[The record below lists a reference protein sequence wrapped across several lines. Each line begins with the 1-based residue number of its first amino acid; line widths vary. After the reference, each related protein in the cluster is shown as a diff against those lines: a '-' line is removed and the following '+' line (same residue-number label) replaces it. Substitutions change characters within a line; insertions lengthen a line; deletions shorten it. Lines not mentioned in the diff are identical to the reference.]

1 MVLHPDE
8 KAGEYACTR
17 SSSIA
22 VKLSANAIH
31 TLASLSVYVCMFP
44 LSSFMPGKKKQ
55 NKTTYLG
62 TNVHTNHMRPGS
74 HTEMSQDPSPRPPA
88 PAPPSGAWRPLYPT
102 FKRVPQWQPGIA
114 IPLERCLWRH
124 GGVLIRTQC
133 LITRCRAGQGRRGWG
148 VQRQS
153 RHTCLRE
160 NPYRKVK
167 IWCLSAGL
175 LGSVPRSECRVFARQ
190 LQRITV
196 FHAEPYSPR
205 AARDPGVCETVKY
218 WPPFPGCCPPP
229 PPPPGSELYP
239 FLASRLR
246 VVPPGLPERKPGHAR
261 PLRHTSCPPSTDL
274 GW

>member
-1 MVLHPDE
+1 
-8 KAGEYACTR
+8 
-17 SSSIA
+17 
-22 VKLSANAIH
+22 
-31 TLASLSVYVCMFP
+31 
-44 LSSFMPGKKKQ
+44 
-55 NKTTYLG
+55 
-62 TNVHTNHMRPGS
+62 MRPGS

-124 GGVLIRTQC
+124 GGVLMRIQC

-190 LQRITV
+190 LERITV